1 MGILIRPLIGFKF
14 TLGLRI
20 ILAYSCNSII
30 LVWLAIELNMLRFLP
45 ILSSSSYN
53 SLENSLKYFLIQ
65 SPGSII
71 FLFSSLIGNGRLII
85 EIIVYTSILL
95 KLGSAPFQ
103 GWFLSLVI
111 RLNLEIYFLL
121 ATLQKLIPLIILS
134 LIISK
139 EILLWL
145 ILLNLLRITVLSKY
159 SIKLIKLMGIRRL
172 NGLNWILARSLV
184 NINLIKIFFFFCI
197 YFILLLNI
205 RLLVSGYGE
214 IRMLKF
220 NNILF
225 IEIIILFFFLF
236 CL

>member
-14 TLGLRI
+14 ILGLRI

-85 EIIVYTSILL
+85 EIIVYISILL

-103 GWFLSLVI
+103 G
-111 RLNLEIYFLL
+111 
-121 ATLQKLIPLIILS
+121 
-134 LIISK
+134 
-139 EILLWL
+139 
-145 ILLNLLRITVLSKY
+145 
-159 SIKLIKLMGIRRL
+159 
-172 NGLNWILARSLV
+172 
-184 NINLIKIFFFFCI
+184 
-197 YFILLLNI
+197 
-205 RLLVSGYGE
+205 
-214 IRMLKF
+214 
-220 NNILF
+220 
-225 IEIIILFFFLF
+225 
-236 CL
+236 